1 MVKIFVITGA
11 SGLVGSTIETSLKQ
25 QGFEVKTLKRWD
37 INNSLTEKDLA
48 NEKKYFWSNPEVLEG
63 AEAVI
68 HLAGANVGLP
78 WSKQHKSEIL
88 SSRVNG
94 TKDLVRCLKE
104 CKNPPKRIVSASAIG
119 YYPDPNSSTITENT
133 EKGTGFLSDVCSVW
147 EQETHPLK
155 EIMEVYTIRIGL
167 VLSNRS
173 KLLQASYY
181 QYVLSGMVG
190 STGSGNNVWSWIHIQ
205 DLTRTF
211 IESSLGNIPSGIYNG
226 VSPHVSFQKD
236 VGLAVEQYP
245 LNLAGQS
252 TVMKGLQ
259 VFGNLL
265 NGVWRSLRWLS
276 GGKSLHIRPIIPG
289 FIMRIAWGERSV
301 LALTNQ
307 RVSSQK
313 LLDAGFTFQYPTI
326 QQAIQHLSK
335 NPTV

>member
-1 MVKIFVITGA
+1 MVKFFVITGA

-78 WSKQHKSEIL
+78 WTKKHKSEIL

-94 TKDLVRCLKE
+94 TKDLVRCLRE

-119 YYPDPNSSTITENT
+119 YYPDPYSYITETT
-133 EKGTGFLSDVCSVW
+133 EKGTGFLADVCSAW
-147 EQETHPLK
+147 EQEIQPLK
-155 EIMEVYTIRIGL
+155 EIVDVYTIRIGL

-181 QYVLSGMVG
+181 QYVMSGLVG
-190 STGSGNNVWSWIHIQ
+190 STGSGNNVWSWIHIH
-205 DLTRTF
+205 DLAKIF

-226 VSPHVSFQKD
+226 VSPQVSLQKE
-236 VGLAVEQYP
+236 VGLAVEHYP

-252 TVMKGLQ
+252 TVMQGLQ
-259 VFGNLL
+259 VFGNVL

-276 GGKSLHIRPIIPG
+276 GGKSLHIRPVIPG
-289 FIMRIAWGERSV
+289 FVMRIAWGERSV

-313 LLDAGFTFQYPTI
+313 LLDAGFAFQYPTI
-326 QQAIQHLSK
+326 EQAIQHLSK
-335 NPTV
+335 NSTV

>member
-1 MVKIFVITGA
+1 MVKFFVITGA

-37 INNSLTEKDLA
+37 TNNSLTEKDLA

-78 WSKQHKSEIL
+78 WTKLHKSKIL

-94 TKDLVRCLKE
+94 TKDLLRCLRE

-119 YYPDPNSSTITENT
+119 YYPDPYSYITETT
-133 EKGTGFLSDVCSVW
+133 EKGTGFLADVCSAW
-147 EQETHPLK
+147 EQETQPLK
-155 EIMEVYTIRIGL
+155 EIMDVYTIRIGL

-181 QYVLSGMVG
+181 QYVMSGMVG
-190 STGSGNNVWSWIHIQ
+190 STGSGNNVWSWIHIH
-205 DLTRTF
+205 DLAKIF
-211 IESSLGNIPSGIYNG
+211 IESSLGKIPSGIYNG
-226 VSPHVSFQKD
+226 VSPQVSLQKE
-236 VGLAVEQYP
+236 VGLAVEHYP

-252 TVMKGLQ
+252 TVMQGLQ
-259 VFGNLL
+259 VFGNVL

-276 GGKSLHIRPIIPG
+276 GGKSLHIRPVIPG
-289 FIMRIAWGERSV
+289 FVMRIAWGERSV

-326 QQAIQHLSK
+326 EQAIQHLSK
-335 NPTV
+335 NSTV

>member
-1 MVKIFVITGA
+1 MVKFFVITGA

-37 INNSLTEKDLA
+37 TNNSLTEKDLA
-48 NEKKYFWSNPEVLEG
+48 NQKKYFWSNPEVLEG

-78 WSKQHKSEIL
+78 WTKLHKSKIL

-94 TKDLVRCLKE
+94 TKDLLRCLRE

-119 YYPDPNSSTITENT
+119 YYPDPYSYITETT
-133 EKGTGFLSDVCSVW
+133 EKGTGFLADVCSAW
-147 EQETHPLK
+147 EQETQPLK
-155 EIMEVYTIRIGL
+155 EIMDVYTIRIGL

-181 QYVLSGMVG
+181 QYVMSGMVG
-190 STGSGNNVWSWIHIQ
+190 STGSGNNVWSWIHIH
-205 DLTRTF
+205 DLAKIF

-226 VSPHVSFQKD
+226 VSPQVSLQKE
-236 VGLAVEQYP
+236 VGLAVEHYP
-245 LNLAGQS
+245 LKLAGKS
-252 TVMKGLQ
+252 TVMQGLQ
-259 VFGNLL
+259 VFGNVL

-276 GGKSLHIRPIIPG
+276 GGKSLHIRPVIPG
-289 FIMRIAWGERSV
+289 FVMRIAWGERSV

-326 QQAIQHLSK
+326 EQAIQHLSK
-335 NPTV
+335 NSTV

>member
-1 MVKIFVITGA
+1 MVKFFVITGA

-37 INNSLTEKDLA
+37 TNNSLTEKDLA
-48 NEKKYFWSNPEVLEG
+48 NQKKYFWSNPEVLEG

-78 WSKQHKSEIL
+78 WTKKHKSEIL

-94 TKDLVRCLKE
+94 TKDLVRCLRE

-119 YYPDPNSSTITENT
+119 YYPDPYSYITETT
-133 EKGTGFLSDVCSVW
+133 EKGTGFLADVCSAW
-147 EQETHPLK
+147 EQETQPLK
-155 EIMEVYTIRIGL
+155 EIMDVYTIRIGL

-181 QYVLSGMVG
+181 QYVMSGMVG
-190 STGSGNNVWSWIHIQ
+190 STGSGNNVWSWIHIH
-205 DLTRTF
+205 DLAKIF
-211 IESSLGNIPSGIYNG
+211 IESSLGNISSGIYNG
-226 VSPHVSFQKD
+226 VSPQVSLQKE
-236 VGLAVEQYP
+236 VGLAVEHYP

-252 TVMKGLQ
+252 TVMQGLQ
-259 VFGNLL
+259 VFGNVL

-276 GGKSLHIRPIIPG
+276 GGKSLHIRPVIPG
-289 FIMRIAWGERSV
+289 FVMRIAWGERSV

-326 QQAIQHLSK
+326 EQAIQHLSK
-335 NPTV
+335 NSTV